1 MVYTTLEN
9 ALANRKWKPTERMCS
24 VATIVMNGPINT
36 LLKFIFIDSLNHRF
50 SYHSTLTAPLQ
61 LTNQLL
67 FQVSTRSFLSLS
79 KTALLSHSSG
89 IQNMSFVP
97 LLFSNKAAIYF
108 SSRFYCCTIAFVI
121 WKTDFIAKMS
131 QVIYFVIM
139 CEATFSKVR
148 LAIFK
153 CTWNYLKLI
162 TTKLF

>member
-24 VATIVMNGPINT
+24 VATILMNGPINT
-36 LLKFIFIDSLNHRF
+36 LLKFIFIDSLSHRC
-50 SYHSTLTAPLQ
+50 SYHSTLNALLQ
-61 LTNQLL
+61 ITNQLP
-67 FQVSTRSFLSLS
+67 FQVSTKSFLSLS

-89 IQNMSFVP
+89 IQKMSFVP

-108 SSRFYCCTIAFVI
+108 CSRFYSRTIAFVI
-121 WKTDFIAKMS
+121 CKTDFIAKMF

-153 CTWNYLKLI
+153 CT
-162 TTKLF
+162 